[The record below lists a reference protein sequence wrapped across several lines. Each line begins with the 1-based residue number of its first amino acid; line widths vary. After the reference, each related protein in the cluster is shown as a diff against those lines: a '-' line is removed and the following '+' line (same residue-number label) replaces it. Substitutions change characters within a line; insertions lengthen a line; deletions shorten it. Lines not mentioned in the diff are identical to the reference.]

1 MAKFSRLLF
10 PPIQRCS
17 LCNAALEEPVDDG
30 LCPKCLSLMPK
41 ISTLL
46 CPRCGRPDITETS
59 LCPDCQTL
67 PPSFTTNRSL
77 WIYQDQAKEILQLFK
92 FNKRPHLAYLLARLL
107 SELYQSQNLRSDFLT
122 FVPMSNQALRLRGYN
137 QSALVTAELAKIL
150 QLPIKEVLVK
160 DKRVKAQHFLSREER
175 WLNLNDQSFS
185 MRKSLLANT
194 KVLLVDDV
202 FTTGAT
208 AHFCSL
214 ALLRG
219 GASEVRLLTV
229 ARAIV

>member
-17 LCNAALEEPVDDG
+17 LCNTALEEPVDDG
-30 LCPKCLSLMPK
+30 LCSQCLSLMPK
-41 ISTLL
+41 ISAPL
-46 CPRCGRPDITETS
+46 CPRCGRPDVFDAS
-59 LCPDCQTL
+59 FCPDCQTL

-77 WIYQDQAKEILQLFK
+77 WLYQDQAKEILQLFK
-92 FNKRPHLAYLLARLL
+92 FNKRPHLAYLLAHLL
-107 SELYQSQNLRSDFLT
+107 SELYQSQEFSSDLLT
-122 FVPMSNQALRLRGYN
+122 FVPMSNQAMRLRGYN
-137 QSALVTAELAKIL
+137 QSTLVTAEIARIL
-150 QLPIKEVLVK
+150 SLPMTEVLVK
-160 DKRVKAQHFLSREER
+160 DKKVKAQHFLSREER
-175 WLNLNDQSFS
+175 WLNLNDQSFHLN
-185 MRKSLLANT
+185 KPLPPNA